1 MADER
6 AEILIQMRALVEP
19 VRAAVMRRLHRH
31 VLQMT
36 MTTFFADRAV
46 VRMVGHQKLDDRRAA
61 ILRLFVGD
69 RNESA
74 VRCRRTARHDYA
86 ARLVALSA
94 RRLDRT
100 PTSSPA
106 AAEPRVE

>member
-19 VRAAVMRRLHRH
+19 VRAAVMRRHHRH

-46 VRMVGHQKLDDRRAA
+46 ERMVGQQKLDDRRAE
-61 ILRLFVGD
+61 ILALFV
-69 RNESA
+69 RALNERA
-74 VRCRRTARHDYA
+74 VRSRRP
-86 ARLVALSA
+86 A
-94 RRLDRT
+94 RRDVPAHMVTL
-100 PTSSPA
+100 SSLRVHRNIA
-106 AAEPRVE
+106 ANPHRYK